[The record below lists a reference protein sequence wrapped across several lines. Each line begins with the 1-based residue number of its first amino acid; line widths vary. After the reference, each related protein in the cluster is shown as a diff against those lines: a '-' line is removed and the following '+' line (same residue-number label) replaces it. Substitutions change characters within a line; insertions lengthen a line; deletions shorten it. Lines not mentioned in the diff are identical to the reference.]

1 MSSVRRNVLFLM
13 TLFIT
18 LLTPFYLIWITL
30 HVPVVGLSVEKD
42 KSGQW
47 HISHVTTI
55 SWANQRGIKIG
66 ETVTSVN
73 GGEPG
78 NHPTIRKYNI
88 VENVESFEVV
98 RNGSRFTYR
107 ISKDMPPDLFVY
119 HTLVPT
125 VAFIVFLAFS
135 LFLYTKKREDKSA
148 IILILFLLA
157 VGLSYLSA
165 GGSARGDSVAR
176 FINGMTFLF
185 IPVLFLHFLYHYYG
199 RLNIRLCHSRLLPVL
214 YGVNGALIFINGI
227 FIMGEFGK
235 LFSVIRISQLALFSI
250 STFIC
255 LYTMLAG
262 CIRYRKT
269 MYEPV
274 LKLMVAGLTVVFFP
288 FIGLVAIPKILGGA
302 ELIPGALAAVFLILL
317 PVFLIYLVTANRL
330 LDIDFVIHRLRYY
343 SLLSLFPTAG
353 ILLLLYLIDREFTLI
368 QRIQSFIVIY
378 LGIII
383 FFYIKEELD
392 FRFRPK
398 LFKEKY
404 NFQASLD
411 RFSYDIAKVMKIP
424 DLEERLI
431 AEVREVLPVKSVGLF
446 EMDLTNF
453 SISIKKG
460 SVDSSY
466 ERIANQFK
474 QDSSLISVGEYKDL
488 DDGIVLMVG
497 EHRRKCYLLWIGE
510 KRNRVDFNQ
519 NEKVW
524 LKTIAHYTSIVYEN
538 LHLVKGIIKEL
549 EKLEESVNKQ
559 TSAPPWILRLLFN
572 LSEKERRRLAS
583 DLHDSA
589 LQDQLLWYRQL
600 EMISSDPEIPSGLT
614 ERLDE
619 VKEGFLDVI
628 HQIRETCNELRPPFL
643 KEKGMVEALEDL
655 SGFAQLRS
663 DYVVHFHADFNQ
675 DLDYDHIL
683 AIYRIVQ
690 ELLTNASKH
699 SKATL
704 VHITLGSNNESIYL
718 NYRDNGVGM
727 DLSLLQPSFQ
737 HMGLSGVKERVLSL
751 EGEIH
756 FHSTVGEGLEVS
768 ICIPVTPA
776 AGIYEPVV

>member
-1 MSSVRRNVLFLM
+1 MLSGYIRN
-13 TLFIT
+13 
-18 LLTPFYLIWITL
+18 
-30 HVPVVGLSVEKD
+30 
-42 KSGQW
+42 
-47 HISHVTTI
+47 
-55 SWANQRGIKIG
+55 
-66 ETVTSVN
+66 
-73 GGEPG
+73 
-78 NHPTIRKYNI
+78 
-88 VENVESFEVV
+88 
-98 RNGSRFTYR
+98 
-107 ISKDMPPDLFVY
+107 
-119 HTLVPT
+119 
-125 VAFIVFLAFS
+125 
-135 LFLYTKKREDKSA
+135 
-148 IILILFLLA
+148 
-157 VGLSYLSA
+157 
-165 GGSARGDSVAR
+165 
-176 FINGMTFLF
+176 
-185 IPVLFLHFLYHYYG
+185 
-199 RLNIRLCHSRLLPVL
+199 
-214 YGVNGALIFINGI
+214 
-227 FIMGEFGK
+227 
-235 LFSVIRISQLALFSI
+235 
-250 STFIC
+250 
-255 LYTMLAG
+255 
-262 CIRYRKT
+262 RKT
-269 MYEPV
+269 IYEPV
-274 LKLMVAGLTVVFFP
+274 LKLIVAGLTVVFSP
-288 FIGLVAIPKILGGA
+288 FIGLVAIPGIFWEI
-302 ELIPGALAAVFLILL
+302 ELIPETLAAIFLILL
-317 PVFLIYLVTANRL
+317 PVFLIYLVIANRL

-343 SLLSLFPTAG
+343 SLLSIFPTVG
-353 ILLLLYLIDREFTLI
+353 ILLLLYLIDREVMLI
-368 QRIQSFIVIY
+368 QWIQSFMVVY
-378 LGIII
+378 LGITS

-446 EMDLTNF
+446 DMDLTDF

-510 KRNRVDFNQ
+510 KKNRVDFNQ

-538 LHLVKGIIKEL
+538 LHLVKGMIKE
-549 EKLEESVNKQ
+549 LEESVNKQ

-600 EMISSDPEIPSGLT
+600 EMISSHPEIPSCLT
-614 ERLDE
+614 ERLDQ

-663 DYVVHFHADFNQ
+663 DYMVHFHADFNQ
-675 DLDYDHIL
+675 DLDYEHIL

-704 VHITLGSNNESIYL
+704 VHITLGSNDESIYL

-727 DLSLLQPSFQ
+727 DLNLLQPSFQ
-737 HMGLSGVKERVLSL
+737 HMGLSGIKERVLSL

-768 ICIPVTPA
+768 ICVPVTPA
-776 AGIYEPVV
+776 AGMYEPVV